1 MTADTIEAGHGLQ
14 PPLRQALQ
22 RPLHRPL
29 LVLSAGAVLLSLVA
43 GIGIFTDPQLVTG
56 APAWLK
62 PFKFAVSFAVYGFSL
77 AWLLSVLPRRSRAG
91 EWAGTAVVAVA
102 VVELGIIVVQAA
114 RGRMSHYNES
124 TPFDSMLWQ
133 IMGASIMVL
142 FLAHVII
149 GIVALRQRIGDR
161 VTSYAVRLGLGLTLL
176 GMLAAVPM
184 VSPIQ
189 DPDIEGIAGAHSV
202 GVPDGGPGMPL
213 TGWSTTGGDLRIGH
227 FIGLHGLQV
236 LPLLAFLL
244 TRYGGRRFGAATRAR
259 LVLVAGVAYGLLVA
273 VTTWQALRGQPL
285 LSPDPITLAAWA
297 ALVAGTAG
305 AAVAV
310 VRAGSRS

>member
-1 MTADTIEAGHGLQ
+1 MTADTLETGPGLQ
-14 PPLRQALQ
+14 QPLQPALQ

-29 LVLSAGAVLLSLVA
+29 LVLSAAAVLLAVVA
-43 GIGIFTDPQLVTG
+43 GIGIFTDPQIVTG

-62 PFKFAVSFAVYGFSL
+62 PFKFAVSFAVYGLSL
-77 AWLLSVLPRRSRAG
+77 GWLLAVLPRRSRAG
-91 EWAGTAVVAVA
+91 EWAGTTVVAMA
-102 VVELGIIVVQAA
+102 VVELVLIVVQAA
-114 RGRMSHYNES
+114 RGRMSHYNEA
-124 TPFDSMLWQ
+124 TPFDEMLFN
-133 IMGASIMVL
+133 IMGMSVMVL
-142 FLAHVII
+142 FVAHLVI

-184 VSPIQ
+184 VSPMQ
-189 DPDIEGIAGAHSV
+189 DPGIEGVAGAHSV

-244 TRYGGRRFGAATRAR
+244 TRYGGRRFAAATRAR
-259 LVLVAGVAYGLLVA
+259 LVLVAGAAYGLLVA

-285 LSPDPITLAAWA
+285 LSPDSVTLAAWA
-297 ALVAGTAG
+297 ALAAGTAG